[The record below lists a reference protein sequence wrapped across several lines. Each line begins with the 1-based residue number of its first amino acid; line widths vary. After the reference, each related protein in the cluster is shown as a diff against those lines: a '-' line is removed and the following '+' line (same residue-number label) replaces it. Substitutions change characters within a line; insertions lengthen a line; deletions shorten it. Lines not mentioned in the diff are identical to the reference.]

1 MRSAVGL
8 FSCRGSWG
16 REKLVPHCAQR
27 DIWGIKKSGLGEE
40 EEERLCRKG
49 LGPEVSLCSF
59 KHSYSVSSTNAGFPW
74 SWYFQGTDLLPESGS
89 PHVRAATPRTYTC
102 R

>member
-40 EEERLCRKG
+40 EEERRGGRGEKNLYR
-49 LGPEVSLCSF
+49 
-59 KHSYSVSSTNAGFPW
+59 STNLQNTL
-74 SWYFQGTDLLPESGS
+74 S
-89 PHVRAATPRTYTC
+89 
-102 R
+102 